1 VSDIWRPSDKF
12 LDPIV
17 IQRSV
22 VWVPSGGDYA
32 RGAHARLV
40 FMNLDRWMPPVFSS
54 LTAPGSCDA
63 GEVLACVV
71 DAEGDQ
77 LVS

>member
-1 VSDIWRPSDKF
+1 MSDIWRPSDKL

-22 VWVPSGGDYA
+22 VRVPSGGDYE
-32 RGAHARLV
+32 RGARARLV
-40 FMNLDRWMPPVFSS
+40 FMNLDRWMPSVFSS
-54 LTAPGSCDA
+54 LTELGPCDP
-63 GEVLACVV
+63 GEVLARVV

-77 LVS
+77 LVF